1 MPKNTKTKNT
11 TFSVS
16 SIGPDKDYNIVKQIH
31 LNAQPTGK
39 HLPHKV
45 AVIERDTGRV
55 KMFFD
60 SRDARKYRD
69 EVGGNIYYPG
79 SGPEVSDRTHG
90 AAPESIL
97 KFDLTHQDVPSVDLY
112 QAQNKYKH
120 PSPIKFDF
128 HDMYDN
134 IMVPRPALTLGASQ
148 YKTQHKGNFPRNAA

>member
-1 MPKNTKTKNT
+1 MPKNTKNT

-31 LNAQPTGK
+31 LNAKQQGK
-39 HLPHKV
+39 RLPHKA
-45 AVIERDTGRV
+45 AVIERDTGHV

-60 SRDARKYRD
+60 SHDARAHRDA
-69 EVGGNIYYPG
+69 VGGIIFYPAT
-79 SGPEVSDRTHG
+79 GPDIAMIS
-90 AAPESIL
+90 P
-97 KFDLTHQDVPSVDLY
+97 
-112 QAQNKYKH
+112 QNKYKTDY
-120 PSPIKFDF
+120 INTFNF